1 MKPLFWLIALLAL
14 GFAGG
19 CGGKQEG
26 KLGTQVAAKVNADEI
41 TVHQIDQ
48 LLARSKTVT
57 LETAE
62 QAKREMLDK
71 LIDQTLAKQQAIK
84 RKLDRSPGVMQAIEA
99 GRSEILARAY
109 FGQIAAAQP
118 EPTASEVKE
127 YYAAHPEL
135 FAQRRVFHLEDF
147 VVLPTEGLAAA
158 LREQVAK
165 TRSMPELAT
174 WLKARDA
181 RFTAN
186 GGVRAAEYIPLELL
200 REVQAMKD
208 GDIKLIESGGRLQ
221 VIGLLAS
228 QAAPMDEAT
237 AIPRIRQFLSNQRA
251 IEAIA
256 KEMKQLKETA
266 RIEVTLTAA
275 PAAAEASPVTPVSA
289 ANVDKGVRGLR

>member
-1 MKPLFWLIALLAL
+1 
-14 GFAGG
+14 
-19 CGGKQEG
+19 
-26 KLGTQVAAKVNADEI
+26 
-41 TVHQIDQ
+41 
-48 LLARSKTVT
+48 

-109 FGQIAAAQP
+109 LGQIAAAQP
-118 EPTASEVKE
+118 EPTAGEIQE

-135 FAQRRVFHLEDF
+135 FAQRRVFNLEDF

-174 WLKARDA
+174 WLKSRDA
-181 RFTAN
+181 KFSTN

-200 REVQAMKD
+200 LEVQAMKD
-208 GDIKLIESGGRLQ
+208 GDIKLVESGGRLQ
-221 VIGLLAS
+221 VIRLIAS
-228 QAAPMDEAT
+228 QAAPMDQTT
-237 AIPRIRQFLSNQRA
+237 AIPRIRQFLSNQRS

-256 KEMKQLKETA
+256 KEMKQLKEAA
-266 RIEVTLTAA
+266 RIELVSEGAKKV
-275 PAAAEASPVTPVSA
+275 AAAELPAP
-289 ANVDKGVRGLR
+289 NLDKGVRGLK